1 MNKKTLTIA
10 GAAVLAL
17 TGLGGVGVAAA
28 SDQDTEGPEDAAEF
42 QAFESSQISLTQ
54 AIAAAEADTSAT
66 AAEAEFEIE
75 DGTAVFEIGM
85 YRADGSDNE
94 VNVDYSTGQGMEPGS
109 HEESGDDDAGQHP

>member
-1 MNKKTLTIA
+1 MRISDWSSDVCSSDL
-10 GAAVLAL
+10 L

-54 AIAAAEADTSAT
+54 AIAAAEAETSAT

-75 DGTAVFEIGM
+75 DGTAVFEIGL
-85 YRADGSDNE
+85 YRADGTE
-94 VNVDYSTGQGMEPGS
+94 MEATVDSSTGQVIEAGLDDED
-109 HEESGDDDAGQHP
+109 GDDDAD

>member
-54 AIAAAEADTSAT
+54 AIAAAEAETSAT

-75 DGTAVFEIGM
+75 DGTAVFEIGL
-85 YRADGSDNE
+85 YRADRKSVVGGKRVS
-94 VNVDYSTGQGMEPGS
+94 VG
-109 HEESGDDDAGQHP
+109 GDLGGCRIIKKKT

>member
-1 MNKKTLTIA
+1 MSPPRSTRTYIPFPCTTLFRS
-10 GAAVLAL
+10 VLAL

-54 AIAAAEADTSAT
+54 AIAAAEAETSAT

-75 DGTAVFEIGM
+75 DGTAVFEIEIG
-85 YRADGSDNE
+85 RAH
-94 VNVDYSTGQGMEPGS
+94 V
-109 HEESGDDDAGQHP
+109 

>member
-54 AIAAAEADTSAT
+54 AIAAAEAETSAT

-75 DGTAVFEIGM
+75 DGTAVFEIGL
-85 YRADGSDNE
+85 YRANGTE
-94 VNVDYSTGQGMEPGS
+94 MEATVDSSTGQVIEAGLDDED
-109 HEESGDDDAGQHP
+109 GDDDAE